1 MSVTDHSDQSAARAL
16 DLPHAFAEYPAGA
29 PQVGGA
35 QSIRRAL
42 AILRVLA
49 VGRDQGLRLNDIVRE
64 TGLNRPTVHRI
75 LSVLAEEGLV
85 QQQPKTRRYAIGHH
99 LWMLALARRTRYPL
113 CDAAAPFLDE
123 VSQLSGDTTLLAIPT
138 GLDLLSVDRR
148 LGHFPVQIL
157 SLDPGGRRPL
167 GIGAASIAILA
178 CLPEKEAVAI
188 VEANARRFQGHKVT
202 ATEVLAQIASA
213 RRRGYAFNARGI
225 IAGTKA
231 LAVAIRDPAGVPVG
245 AICIAAISRRMT
257 PARVEELAAMIRQR
271 TDKITAALAPSKPM
285 RH

>member
-1 MSVTDHSDQSAARAL
+1 MSVMDHSGARANDVSAAFGELSSRSSQIA
-16 DLPHAFAEYPAGA
+16 
-29 PQVGGA
+29 GA

-64 TGLNRPTVHRI
+64 SGLNRPTVHRI

-85 QQQPKTRRYAIGHH
+85 QQHPQSRRYAIGHH
-99 LWMLALARRTRYPL
+99 LWMLALARRSRYPL
-113 CDAAAPFLDE
+113 CDAVAPYLQE
-123 VSQLSGDTTLLAIPT
+123 ISQFSGDTTLLAIPT
-138 GLDLLSVDRR
+138 GLDLLSVDRS

-167 GIGAASIAILA
+167 GVGAASIAILA
-178 CLPEKEAVAI
+178 SLSEKETAAI
-188 VEANARRFQGHKVT
+188 VETNARRYQDHKVT
-202 ATEVLAQIASA
+202 ATDVLTQVAAA
-213 RRRGYAFNARGI
+213 RRRGYAFNPRGI

-245 AICIAAISRRMT
+245 AICIAAIAKRMT
-257 PARVEELAAMIRQR
+257 PSRVEELAALITLR
-271 TDKITAALAPSKPM
+271 TDRITATLSPAKALP
-285 RH
+285 H

>member
-1 MSVTDHSDQSAARAL
+1 MSVTDHSEGRAL
-16 DLPHAFAEYPAGA
+16 DLSFAFGELPAGSSQIA
-29 PQVGGA
+29 GA

-85 QQQPKTRRYAIGHH
+85 QQHPETRRYAIGHH
-99 LWMLALARRTRYPL
+99 LWMLALARRNRYPL
-113 CDAAAPFLDE
+113 CDAAAPYLQE

-167 GIGAASIAILA
+167 GIGAASVAILA
-178 CLPEKEAVAI
+178 CLSDAEAAAI
-188 VEANARRFQGHKVT
+188 VDANARRYQVHKVT
-202 ATEVLAQIASA
+202 ATEVLAQVAAA
-213 RRRGYAFNARGI
+213 RRRGHAFHARGI

-245 AICIAAISRRMT
+245 AICIAAIAKRMT
-257 PARVEELAAMIRQR
+257 PARVEELAAMIALR
-271 TDKITAALAPSKPM
+271 TDKITAALTPSKAM

>member
-1 MSVTDHSDQSAARAL
+1 MSVADHSEARTI
-16 DLPHAFAEYPAGA
+16 DLPLAFGEPSSASS
-29 PQVGGA
+29 QVAGA

-42 AILRVLA
+42 SILRVLA

-64 TGLNRPTVHRI
+64 TDLNRPTVHRM

-85 QQQPKTRRYAIGHH
+85 QQHPQTRRYAIGHH
-99 LWMLALARRTRYPL
+99 LWMLALARRARYPL
-113 CDAAAPFLDE
+113 CDAAAPYLQE

-178 CLPEKEAVAI
+178 CLSAKETAAI
-188 VEANARRFQGHKVT
+188 VDANARRYRSQKVS
-202 ATEVLAQIASA
+202 AAEVLAQVAAA

-231 LAVAIRDPAGVPVG
+231 IAVAIRDPAGVPVG
-245 AICIAAISRRMT
+245 AICIAAIAKRMT
-257 PARVEELAAMIRQR
+257 PARVEELATMIKLR
-271 TDKITAALAPSKPM
+271 TDKITAALTPSKPM